1 MSDADSV
8 AVMRG
13 VNASF
18 VEESGKDL
26 LKSCS
31 AHYKEAESSP
41 ILYTEKA
48 METAN
53 RKAMAIISS
62 LKKKEKELHFP
73 EKEKSN
79 VK

>member
-26 LKSCS
+26 LKSCF
-31 AHYKEAESSP
+31 AHYKETEPSP
-41 ILYTEKA
+41 VLYTEKA

-53 RKAMAIISS
+53 RKAEKIIAAFR
-62 LKKKEKELHFP
+62 KEKQKL
-73 EKEKSN
+73 
-79 VK
+79 

>member
-1 MSDADSV
+1 MSDADSI

-31 AHYKEAESSP
+31 AHYKETEP
-41 ILYTEKA
+41 PPVLYTEKA

-53 RKAMAIISS
+53 RKAEAIIAAIR
-62 LKKKEKELHFP
+62 KEK
-73 EKEKSN
+73 
-79 VK
+79 